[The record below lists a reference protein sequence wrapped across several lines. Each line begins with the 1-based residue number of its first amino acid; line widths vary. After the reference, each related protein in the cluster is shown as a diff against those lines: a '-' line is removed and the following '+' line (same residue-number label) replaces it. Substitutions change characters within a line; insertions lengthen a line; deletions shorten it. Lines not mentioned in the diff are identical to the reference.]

1 MGVEFFVIVEG
12 VATATRN
19 GMQLAVLRPGNFFG
33 ELALLDGGPRTATVV
48 ADTDM
53 HLLVFSRRDFSRLH
67 SLAPTVAYK
76 MLAELGARLRR
87 ADSMFDGKSSSDLT
101 SIRIDLTDAAQIQ
114 RSRSPRGHRPS
125 SSTSAGP
132 PKHSRVRNPRSGAS
146 WYNGTGR
153 MIPPFPA
160 NHGLTPPPY
169 PRRR

>member
-1 MGVEFFVIVEG
+1 MTALKLHKDERITLLRGVRLFSSCTKDELRKIASLMEQLEVGQTRILSEQGKVGAEFFVIVEG

-19 GMQLAVLRPGNFFG
+19 GMQLAVLRPGDFFG

-101 SIRIDLTDAAQIQ
+101 SIQSI
-114 RSRSPRGHRPS
+114 
-125 SSTSAGP
+125 
-132 PKHSRVRNPRSGAS
+132 
-146 WYNGTGR
+146 
-153 MIPPFPA
+153 
-160 NHGLTPPPY
+160 
-169 PRRR
+169 